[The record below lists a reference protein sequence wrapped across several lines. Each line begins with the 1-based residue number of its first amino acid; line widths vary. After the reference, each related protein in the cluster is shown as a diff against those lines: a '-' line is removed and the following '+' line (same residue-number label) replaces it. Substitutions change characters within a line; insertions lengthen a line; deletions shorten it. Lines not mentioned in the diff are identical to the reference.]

1 MYGVNLTMNMINI
14 KQFNGIALIAGILLL
29 ICSMYF
35 DEGVLFFQ
43 ITGIV
48 LLMTAAYLYS
58 RNREDDNFEE
68 NE

>member
-35 DEGVLFFQ
+35 DKGVLFFQ

-48 LLMTAAYLYS
+48 LLMIAAYLYS

>member
-1 MYGVNLTMNMINI
+1 
-14 KQFNGIALIAGILLL
+14 
-29 ICSMYF
+29 MYF
-35 DEGVLFFQ
+35 DKGVLFFQ

-48 LLMTAAYLYS
+48 LLMIAAYLYS